1 MEQITLLFMA
11 AGLSSRFGGSP
22 KMLSKIG
29 PNNESLFEMSIR
41 QLKDRIKV
49 CHIHLV
55 VNSVN
60 QTDIINE
67 VKSVCKKYNICEKI
81 THNIQIIPVFREK
94 PFGTADALA
103 SAYTYIKT
111 PFLLMNSDDLY
122 DFKTFDLI
130 SNECTITKSY
140 LIGFKLGS
148 TLLGNKKANRGFIN
162 NDKSGNILSL
172 QEKLN
177 IEKAYYSQL
186 ELDNTYVSVNLL
198 LLQPKILKDLTL
210 MISDFKEECE
220 DRYDR
225 TSEALLPD
233 FLNKLIKDDLLTLE
247 ILKSPGD
254 WNGITY
260 QDDVNSIR
268 KSIRQSF
275 KN

>member
-1 MEQITLLFMA
+1 MEQKITLLFIA
-11 AGLSSRFGGSP
+11 AGLSSRFGGTP

-29 PNNESLFEMSIR
+29 PKNESLFEMSIR
-41 QLKDRIKV
+41 QIKDRIKV
-49 CHIHLV
+49 CHIHIV
-55 VNSVN
+55 VNSAN
-60 QTDIINE
+60 RADIMNE
-67 VKSVCKKYNICEKI
+67 VMSVSEKYDICKKI
-81 THNIQIIPVFREK
+81 TYNIQIKPGFREK

-103 SAYTYIKT
+103 SAYTYVKT
-111 PFLLMNSDDLY
+111 PFLLLNSDDLY
-122 DFKTFDLI
+122 DFKTFDFI
-130 SNECTITKSY
+130 SNECNSSKNY

-210 MISDFKEECE
+210 MISDFKEDCE
-220 DRYDR
+220 DRYD
-225 TSEALLPD
+225 TISEALLPD
-233 FLNKLIKDDLLTLE
+233 FLNKLINDDLLNLE
-247 ILKSPGD
+247 ILKSPGT

-260 QDDVNSIR
+260 QDDVKSIR
-268 KSIRQSF
+268 KSL
-275 KN
+275 KH